1 MHAASVH
8 PEPGSN
14 SRKFVSYHLSVLQS
28 YFRAFVALLLLFEL
42 YFNSLNCRDSTS
54 HFLFALYLSLCC
66 SIFNDRFAVP
76 RSYSRYLSRGDSTII
91 SHRSRFVN
99 TFFKSFFT
107 FFRVFSF
114 GVLKTLFPLGFSLSH
129 PSFRTA
135 CILYYLSS
143 LLSRGFLKFF
153 GIFLSKNIFLE

>member
-14 SRKFVSYHLSVLQS
+14 SRKFVLYHLSVLQS

-76 RSYSRYLSRGDSTII
+76 RSYPRHLSRGDSTII

-114 GVLKTLFPLGFSLSH
+114 GSSRLFSLSVPQPLV

-135 CILYYLSS
+135 CILYYLFP